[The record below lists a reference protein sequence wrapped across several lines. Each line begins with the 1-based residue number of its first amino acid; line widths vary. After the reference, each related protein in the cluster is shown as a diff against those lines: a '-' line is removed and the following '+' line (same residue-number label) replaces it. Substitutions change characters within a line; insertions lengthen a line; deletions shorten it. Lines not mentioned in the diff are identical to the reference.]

1 MIIKCKSCSKRF
13 VVKDS
18 DIPKEGRLVQCGYCS
33 MKWHQKPTQP
43 SRDNPINKPI
53 TNVPPIEVPNEKKS
67 STGLFKASD
76 GKTYKL
82 VGSQWAILMPSG
94 QTGIFAKKKISVEL
108 NKLIGRKISK
118 KKIKKTSKFDPS
130 TQQIN
135 IGDVEQLPDLYKP
148 KKGIGFFGYLF
159 LIIILSFSAIGIIKT
174 FENDWL
180 SYFPQDQYVFD
191 LIDEQ
196 IKYTTET
203 IKNIFTI
210 LKDLTSSY

>member
-1 MIIKCKSCSKRF
+1 MIIKCESCSKRF
-13 VVKDS
+13 LVKDS

-33 MKWHQKPTQP
+33 MKWHQKPTQDL
-43 SRDNPINKPI
+43 RENPINKPI
-53 TNVPPIEVPNEKKS
+53 KNVPPIDVLNEEP

-82 VGSQWAILMPSG
+82 VGVQWAQIMPSG
-94 QTGIFAKKKISVEL
+94 KTGIFAKRKIGSEL
-108 NKLIGRKISK
+108 DKLIGKKVHKKRTKKNYNLNPSK
-118 KKIKKTSKFDPS
+118 QRINMS
-130 TQQIN
+130 T
-135 IGDVEQLPDLYKP
+135 GGKLPDLYKP
-148 KKGIGFFGYLF
+148 KNGIGFFGYFF

>member
-1 MIIKCKSCSKRF
+1 MIIKCESCSKRF

-18 DIPKEGRLVQCGYCS
+18 DIPKEGRLVQCGNCS
-33 MKWHQKPTQP
+33 MKWHQKPTQDL
-43 SRDNPINKPI
+43 RENPINKPI
-53 TNVPPIEVPNEKKS
+53 KNVPPIDVLNEEP

-82 VGSQWAILMPSG
+82 VGVQWAQIMPSG
-94 QTGIFAKKKISVEL
+94 KTGIFAKRKISSEL
-108 NKLIGRKISK
+108 DKLIGKKVHKKRTKKNYNLNPSK
-118 KKIKKTSKFDPS
+118 QRINMS
-130 TQQIN
+130 T
-135 IGDVEQLPDLYKP
+135 GGKLPDLYKP
-148 KKGIGFFGYLF
+148 KNGIGFFGYFF

-210 LKDLTSSY
+210 LKDLTSCY

>member
-1 MIIKCKSCSKRF
+1 MIIKCESCSKRF

-18 DIPKEGRLVQCGYCS
+18 DIPKEGRLVQCGNCS
-33 MKWHQKPTQP
+33 MKWHQKPTQDL
-43 SRDNPINKPI
+43 RENPINKPI
-53 TNVPPIEVPNEKKS
+53 KNVPPIGVLNEEP

-82 VGSQWAILMPSG
+82 VGVQWAQIMPSG
-94 QTGIFAKKKISVEL
+94 KTGIFAKRKISSEL
-108 NKLIGRKISK
+108 DKLIGKKVHKKRTKKNYNLNPSK
-118 KKIKKTSKFDPS
+118 QRINMS
-130 TQQIN
+130 T
-135 IGDVEQLPDLYKP
+135 GGKLPDLYKP
-148 KKGIGFFGYLF
+148 KNGIGFFGYFF

>member
-1 MIIKCKSCSKRF
+1 MIIKCESCSKRF
-13 VVKDS
+13 LVKDS
-18 DIPKEGRLVQCGYCS
+18 DIPKEGRLVQCGNCS
-33 MKWHQKPTQP
+33 MKWHQKPTQDL
-43 SRDNPINKPI
+43 RENPINKPI
-53 TNVPPIEVPNEKKS
+53 KNIPPIDVLNEEP

-82 VGSQWAILMPSG
+82 VGVQWAQIMPSG
-94 QTGIFAKKKISVEL
+94 KTGIFAKRKISSEL
-108 NKLIGRKISK
+108 DKLIGKKVHKKRTKKNYNLNPSK
-118 KKIKKTSKFDPS
+118 QRINMS
-130 TQQIN
+130 T
-135 IGDVEQLPDLYKP
+135 GGKLPDLYKP
-148 KKGIGFFGYLF
+148 KNGIGFFGYFF

-174 FENDWL
+174 VENDWL

-196 IKYTTET
+196 IKYMAET